1 MMNDDINVMFTK
13 RILSV
18 SFPHHMNV
26 CAHDDPK
33 FSTVSFPHHM
43 NVGTHDDQKFSTV
56 GFPHHMNVGTHNDL
70 KFSTPHRMSVDE
82 TQNVK

>member
-26 CAHDDPK
+26 GTHDDPK
-33 FSTVSFPHHM
+33 FSTVSFTNHMNVGTHDDPKFSTVSLSHHM
-43 NVGTHDDQKFSTV
+43 NVGTHDDPMFST
-56 GFPHHMNVGTHNDL
+56 
-70 KFSTPHRMSVDE
+70 SHRMSVDE